1 MLTTQELLHEAE
13 TLPVEDRA
21 SLADSLL
28 KTLNAPDP
36 QIDKQWITVAQRRL
50 NEIKTGKVKAIPGKE
65 VFKKIQK
72 RFEK

>member
-1 MLTTQELLHEAE
+1 MFTTKELLHEAE

-28 KTLNAPDP
+28 KTLNVPDA
-36 QIDKQWITVAQRRL
+36 QIDKQWIAVAERRL
-50 NEIKTGKVKAIPGKE
+50 NEIKTGKVKPVPAKD
-65 VFKKIQK
+65 VFINIQK